1 MFPQLNV
8 DDNQL
13 RKMGLTDTHIQAFNN
28 VNKLTEKMLNTR
40 VIPDTVPEFTND
52 QLRQKEHNE
61 RAISQMEHAISAY
74 EIDINKTTRTMDII
88 KTSYLTQYESFTE
101 LSDMIT
107 IKQREVENANRK
119 LANAENRKQIAT
131 RKIFYET
138 TNMDI
143 FRNIY
148 YIIIYLIWVG
158 LIILIFM
165 SLANERFKK
174 DVIFYAGVIAIIGFL
189 PDIIERIQNM
199 IIR

>member
-138 TNMDI
+138 TNMDV

>member
-138 TNMDI
+138 TNMDV

-148 YIIIYLIWVG
+148 YIIMYLIWVG

>member
-13 RKMGLTDTHIQAFNN
+13 RKLGLTDNHIQTFNN
-28 VNKLTEKMLNTR
+28 VNKLTQKMLNER
-40 VIPDTVPEFTND
+40 VLPDSVPEYTTD

-61 RAISQMEHAISAY
+61 RAIQQMENTISGY
-74 EIDINKTTRTMDII
+74 ESEINKTSRTMDTI
-88 KTSYLTQYESFTE
+88 KTSYLTQYEAYTE
-101 LSDMIT
+101 LSEMIS
-107 IKQREVENANRK
+107 IKQREVEQANRK

-158 LIILIFM
+158 LITLIFM

-174 DVIFYAGVIAIIGFL
+174 DVIFYAGIIAIIGFL
-189 PDIIERIQNM
+189 PDIIQRMQNM
-199 IIR
+199 IIQ

>member
-138 TNMDI
+138 TNMDV

-174 DVIFYAGVIAIIGFL
+174 DVIFYAGVIGIIGFL

>member
-13 RKMGLTDTHIQAFNN
+13 RKLGLTDNHIQTFNN
-28 VNKLTEKMLNTR
+28 VNKLTQKMLNER
-40 VIPDTVPEFTND
+40 VLPDSVPEYTTD

-61 RAISQMEHAISAY
+61 RAIQQMENTISGY
-74 EIDINKTTRTMDII
+74 ESEINKTSRTMDTI
-88 KTSYLTQYESFTE
+88 KTSYLTQYEAYTE
-101 LSDMIT
+101 LSEMIS
-107 IKQREVENANRK
+107 IKQREVEQANRK

-138 TNMDI
+138 TNMDV

-158 LIILIFM
+158 LITLIFM

-174 DVIFYAGVIAIIGFL
+174 DVIFYAGIIVIIGYL
-189 PDIIERIQNM
+189 PDIIQRMQNM
-199 IIR
+199 IIQ

>member
-13 RKMGLTDTHIQAFNN
+13 RKLGLTDNHIQTFNN
-28 VNKLTEKMLNTR
+28 VNKLTQKMLNER
-40 VIPDTVPEFTND
+40 VLPDSVPEYTTD

-61 RAISQMEHAISAY
+61 RAIQQMENTVSEY
-74 EIDINKTTRTMDII
+74 ESEINKTSRTMNTI
-88 KTSYLTQYESFTE
+88 KTSYLTQYEAYTE
-101 LSDMIT
+101 LSEMIS
-107 IKQREVENANRK
+107 IKQREVEQANRK

-158 LIILIFM
+158 LITLIFM

-174 DVIFYAGVIAIIGFL
+174 DVIFYAGIIVIIGYL
-189 PDIIERIQNM
+189 PDIIQRMQNM
-199 IIR
+199 IIQ